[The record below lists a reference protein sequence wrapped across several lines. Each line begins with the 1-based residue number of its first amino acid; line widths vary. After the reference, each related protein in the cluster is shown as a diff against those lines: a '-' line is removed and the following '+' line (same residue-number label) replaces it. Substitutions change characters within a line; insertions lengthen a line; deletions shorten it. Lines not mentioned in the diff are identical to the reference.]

1 MSTLIRTEEVPAAD
15 RLDFVQA
22 ITATTWVPME
32 CRSDFRADYR
42 GEFRASGLGRVEG
55 TGDKARLAVDPVLL
69 AQWNRLN
76 PTERFFNLLKHFRA
90 IATRYDKLAKTFLA
104 GVHLACATILLN

>member
-32 CRSDFRADYR
+32 CRSDFQADYR
-42 GEFRASGLGRVEG
+42 GEFRASGLGPMQVVVLDVMPITVLRTRALIEQADPDMLKMLLVCDG
-55 TGDKARLAVDPVLL
+55 GSSVVDQGGRQARLSAGEFAFYD
-69 AQWNRLN
+69 
-76 PTERFFNLLKHFRA
+76 
-90 IATRYDKLAKTFLA
+90 TRRPY
-104 GVHLACATILLN
+104 